1 MVKEGTQNVNEHGM
15 RASREF
21 KEAVDKMMKTLIT
34 NFIKNG
40 SKDCEHNRIVS
51 MDSNLLKSQL
61 SLAGTVTHGRVCLEA
76 SPFNCSF

>member
-40 SKDCEHNRIVS
+40 SKDSEHNRIVS
-51 MDSNLLKSQL
+51 MDSN
-61 SLAGTVTHGRVCLEA
+61 
-76 SPFNCSF
+76 